1 MLNSVDKYRRT
12 LDIAVTRGF
21 TPPSY
26 ERSCSHVVYGVGA
39 HQGTK
44 MKRHRAVLHTL
55 SVTVVGAF
63 AFRCT

>member
-1 MLNSVDKYRRT
+1 MPNSVDKYRRT
-12 LDIAVTRGF
+12 LDITVTRG

-44 MKRHRAVLHTL
+44 
-55 SVTVVGAF
+55 
-63 AFRCT
+63 